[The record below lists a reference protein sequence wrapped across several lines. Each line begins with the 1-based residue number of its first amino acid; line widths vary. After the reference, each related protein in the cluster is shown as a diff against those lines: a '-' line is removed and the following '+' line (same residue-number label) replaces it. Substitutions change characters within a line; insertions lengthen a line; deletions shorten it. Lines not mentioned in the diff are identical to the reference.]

1 MFLKDL
7 SRSESEHTLLLLSE
21 GSCFLAALI
30 AHSKPCACPFLQ
42 GDTSNPATPTNVL
55 EMMRLFRDDPDEGEE
70 QEGSESSLSQ
80 SLEEFSLRTP
90 SNNSLQEYIDEL
102 SPYHRELV

>member
-1 MFLKDL
+1 
-7 SRSESEHTLLLLSE
+7 
-21 GSCFLAALI
+21 
-30 AHSKPCACPFLQ
+30 
-42 GDTSNPATPTNVL
+42 
-55 EMMRLFRDDPDEGEE
+55 MMRLFRDDPDEGEE

>member
-1 MFLKDL
+1 M
-7 SRSESEHTLLLLSE
+7 
-21 GSCFLAALI
+21 LAAFI
-30 AHSKPCACPFLQ
+30 AHSKSCAGWFLQ

-70 QEGSESSLSQ
+70 REGSESCELSQ
-80 SLEEFSLRTP
+80 SLEEISLRTP

-102 SPYHRELV
+102 SSYHREPV